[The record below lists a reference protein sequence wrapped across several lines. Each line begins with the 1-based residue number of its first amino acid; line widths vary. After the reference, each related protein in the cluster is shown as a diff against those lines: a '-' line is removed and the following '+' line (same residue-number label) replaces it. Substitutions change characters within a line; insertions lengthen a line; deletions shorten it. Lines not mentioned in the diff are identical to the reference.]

1 MNNVAEIIKLK
12 GNEVFTI
19 SPNITVFDALKILA
33 EKNIGALVVTKNEK
47 VVGIFSERDYA
58 RKIILKGKS
67 SIVTTVNEL
76 MTTDVLYVSQADTID
91 ECMDIMSENHI
102 RHLPVIEN
110 EKLIAV
116 ISIGD
121 VVKHIIKHQKFQ
133 IRELEKYIKGGY
145 RL

>member
-12 GNEVFTI
+12 GNGVFTI
-19 SPNITVFDALKILA
+19 SPNITVFEALKILA
-33 EKNIGALVVTKNEK
+33 DKNIGALVVTENEK
-47 VVGIFSERDYA
+47 VAGIFSERDYA

-67 SIVTTVNEL
+67 SIDTTVSEL
-76 MTTDVLYVSQADTID
+76 MTTDVLCVAPSHSID
-91 ECMDIMSENHI
+91 ECMSLMSDNHI
-102 RHLPVIEN
+102 RHLPVLED
-110 EKLIAV
+110 EKLVAL

-121 VVKHIIKHQKFQ
+121 VVKHIIKLQKFQ

>member
-91 ECMDIMSENHI
+91 ACMDLMSENHI
-102 RHLPVIEN
+102 RHLPVIED

>member
-76 MTTDVLYVSQADTID
+76 MTTNVLYVSQTNTID
-91 ECMDIMSENHI
+91 ECMDLMSENHI
-102 RHLPVIEN
+102 RHLPVIED

>member
-1 MNNVAEIIKLK
+1 MNDVKEILK
-12 GNEVFTI
+12 VKVKEVFTI
-19 SPNITVFDALKILA
+19 QPDTTVFDALKILA
-33 EKNIGALVVTKNEK
+33 EKNIGALVVSEKDK

-67 SIVTTVNEL
+67 SIDTTVSDL
-76 MTTDVLYVSQADTID
+76 MTKDVLYVSPNHSID
-91 ECMDIMSENHI
+91 ECMTLMSENHI
-102 RHLPVIEN
+102 RHLPVIKDE
-110 EKLIAV
+110 ELVGV

>member
-12 GNEVFTI
+12 GNGVFTI
-19 SPNITVFDALKILA
+19 SPNITVFEALKILA
-33 EKNIGALVVTKNEK
+33 EKNIGALVVTEQDK

-67 SIVTTVNEL
+67 SIDTTVSEL
-76 MTTDVLYVSQADTID
+76 MTKDVLYVSASDSID
-91 ECMDIMSENHI
+91 DCMALMSENHI
-102 RHLPVIEN
+102 RHLPVIEE
-110 EKLIAV
+110 EKLVAV

>member
-1 MNNVAEIIKLK
+1 MNNVIDILKVKEKEILSVTP
-12 GNEVFTI
+12 EM
-19 SPNITVFDALKILA
+19 TVFECLKILA
-33 EKNIGALVVTKNEK
+33 ENNIGALLVMEK
-47 VVGIFSERDYA
+47 DKVLGIFSERDYA

-67 SIVTTVNEL
+67 SIDTKVSDL
-76 MTTDVLYVSQADTID
+76 MTKDVISVATTDSID
-91 ECMDIMSENHI
+91 KCMNLMSENHI
-102 RHLPVIEN
+102 RHLPVMDDA
-110 EKLIAV
+110 KLIGI

>member
-19 SPNITVFDALKILA
+19 SPNITVFDALIILA

-76 MTTDVLYVSQADTID
+76 MTTDVLYVSQEDTID
-91 ECMDIMSENHI
+91 ACMDLMSENHI

-110 EKLIAV
+110 EKLVAI

>member
-76 MTTDVLYVSQADTID
+76 MTTDVLFVSQEASID
-91 ECMDIMSENHI
+91 ECMDLMSENHI
-102 RHLPVIEN
+102 RHLPVIED
-110 EKLIAV
+110 EKLVAV

>member
-1 MNNVAEIIKLK
+1 MNNVKEIIKVK
-12 GNEVFTI
+12 GDEVFTI
-19 SPNITVFDALKILA
+19 SPNITVFEALKILA
-33 EKNIGALVVTKNEK
+33 DKNIGALVVTEQDK

-67 SIVTTVNEL
+67 SVDTTVSEL
-76 MTTDVLYVSQADTID
+76 MTTDVLYVTSSDSID
-91 ECMDIMSENHI
+91 DCMNLMSEKHI
-102 RHLPVIEN
+102 RHLPVIDD
-110 EKLIAV
+110 EKLVAV

>member
-76 MTTDVLYVSQADTID
+76 MTKDVLYVSQTDSID
-91 ECMDIMSENHI
+91 ECMSLMSENHI
-102 RHLPVIEN
+102 RHLPVIEE
-110 EKLIAV
+110 EKLIAI

>member
-1 MNNVAEIIKLK
+1 MNNVREILK
-12 GNEVFTI
+12 VKGSETFTI
-19 SPNITVFDALKILA
+19 SPNITVFDALKLLA
-33 EKNIGALVVTKNEK
+33 EKNIGALVVTESDKL
-47 VVGIFSERDYA
+47 VGIFSERDYA

-67 SIVTTVNEL
+67 SIDTTVSEL
-76 MTTDVLYVSQADTID
+76 MTRDVLYVTPKESID
-91 ECMDIMSENHI
+91 ECMALMSDNHI
-102 RHLPVIEN
+102 RHLPVMED
-110 EKLIAV
+110 EKLVGV

>member
-12 GNEVFTI
+12 GNRVFTI
-19 SPNITVFDALKILA
+19 TPNITVFEALKILA
-33 EKNIGALVVTKNEK
+33 EKNIGALVVTEQEK

-67 SIVTTVNEL
+67 SIDTTVSEL
-76 MTTDVLYVSQADTID
+76 MTTNVLYVAPSDSID
-91 ECMDIMSENHI
+91 ECMALMSENHI
-102 RHLPVIEN
+102 RHLPVIEE
-110 EKLIAV
+110 EKLVAV

>member
-1 MNNVAEIIKLK
+1 MNNVAEILKLK

-76 MTTDVLYVSQADTID
+76 MTKDVLYVSQTDSID
-91 ECMDIMSENHI
+91 ECMSLMSENHI
-102 RHLPVIEN
+102 RHLPVIE
-110 EKLIAV
+110 EGKLIAI

>member
-1 MNNVAEIIKLK
+1 MNNVAGIIKLK

-19 SPNITVFDALKILA
+19 SPNITVFDALIILA

-76 MTTDVLYVSQADTID
+76 MTTDVLYVSQEASID
-91 ECMDIMSENHI
+91 ECMDLMSENHI
-102 RHLPVIEN
+102 RHLPVIED
-110 EKLIAV
+110 EKLVAV

>member
-1 MNNVAEIIKLK
+1 MNNVADIIKLK

-33 EKNIGALVVTKNEK
+33 EKNIGALIVTENDK

-67 SIVTTVNEL
+67 SIVTTVSEL
-76 MTTDVLYVSQADTID
+76 MTTDVLYVSPADSID
-91 ECMDIMSENHI
+91 DCMDLMSDNHI
-102 RHLPVIEN
+102 RHIPVIEE
-110 EKLIAV
+110 EKLVAV

>member
-76 MTTDVLYVSQADTID
+76 MTKDVLYVSQTDSID
-91 ECMDIMSENHI
+91 KCMDLMSENHI
-102 RHLPVIEN
+102 RHLPVIEE
-110 EKLIAV
+110 EKLVAV

>member
-76 MTTDVLYVSQADTID
+76 MTTDVLYVSQEASID
-91 ECMDIMSENHI
+91 ECMDLMSEKHI
-102 RHLPVIEN
+102 RHLPVSED

>member
-33 EKNIGALVVTKNEK
+33 EKNIGALVVTENEK

-76 MTTDVLYVSQADTID
+76 MTKDVLYVSQTDSI
-91 ECMDIMSENHI
+91 EKCMDLMSENHI
-102 RHLPVIEN
+102 RHLPVIEE
-110 EKLIAV
+110 EKLVAV

>member
-12 GNEVFTI
+12 GNKVFTI

-47 VVGIFSERDYA
+47 IVGIFSERDYA

-76 MTTDVLYVSQADTID
+76 MTTDVLYVSPADSID
-91 ECMDIMSENHI
+91 DCIDLMSEKHI

>member
-1 MNNVAEIIKLK
+1 MNNVTDILKIKGK
-12 GNEVFTI
+12 EVLTI
-19 SPNITVFDALKILA
+19 TPEITVFNALKILA
-33 EKNIGALVVTKNEK
+33 EKNIGALVVTEKEK
-47 VVGIFSERDYA
+47 VLGIFSERDYA

-67 SIVTTVNEL
+67 SIDTTVSEL
-76 MTTDVLYVSQADTID
+76 MTKDVLYVTPADSID
-91 ECMDIMSENHI
+91 ECMALMSENHI
-102 RHLPVIEN
+102 RHLPVIKDE
-110 EKLIAV
+110 ELVGI

>member
-67 SIVTTVNEL
+67 SIVTTVSEL
-76 MTTDVLYVSQADTID
+76 MTTDVLYVSPAESID
-91 ECMDIMSENHI
+91 DCMDLMSDNHI
-102 RHLPVIEN
+102 RHLPVLEE
-110 EKLIAV
+110 EKLVAV

>member
-12 GNEVFTI
+12 GNGVFTI
-19 SPNITVFDALKILA
+19 SPNITVFEALKLLA
-33 EKNIGALVVTKNEK
+33 EKNIGALVVTEQDK

-67 SIVTTVNEL
+67 SIDTTVSEL
-76 MTTDVLYVSQADTID
+76 MTTDVLYVAPSDSID
-91 ECMDIMSENHI
+91 ECMALMSENHI
-102 RHLPVIEN
+102 RHLPVLED
-110 EKLIAV
+110 EKLVAV

>member
-1 MNNVAEIIKLK
+1 MNNVTEIIKVK
-12 GNEVFTI
+12 GDEVFTI
-19 SPNITVFDALKILA
+19 SPNITVFEALKILA
-33 EKNIGALVVTKNEK
+33 EKNIGALVVTEGDK

-67 SIVTTVNEL
+67 SIDTTVSEL
-76 MTTDVLYVSQADTID
+76 MTTNVRYVSSKDSID
-91 ECMDIMSENHI
+91 ECMTIMSENHI
-102 RHLPVIEN
+102 RHLPVIDD
-110 EKLIAV
+110 EKLVAV

>member
-19 SPNITVFDALKILA
+19 SPNITVFDALIILA

-76 MTTDVLYVSQADTID
+76 MTTDVLYVSQEASID
-91 ECMDIMSENHI
+91 ECMDLMSENHI
-102 RHLPVIEN
+102 RHLPVIED
-110 EKLIAV
+110 EKLVAV

>member
-76 MTTDVLYVSQADTID
+76 MTTDVLYVSQTNTID
-91 ECMDIMSENHI
+91 ECMDLMSENHI
-102 RHLPVIEN
+102 RHLPVIED

>member
-33 EKNIGALVVTKNEK
+33 EKNIGALIVTKNDK

-67 SIVTTVNEL
+67 SIVTTVSEL
-76 MTTDVLYVSQADTID
+76 MTTNVLYVSPADSID
-91 ECMDIMSENHI
+91 DCIDLMSDNHI
-102 RHLPVIEN
+102 RHLPVLEE
-110 EKLIAV
+110 EKLVAI

>member
-76 MTTDVLYVSQADTID
+76 MTTDVLYVSQEASID
-91 ECMDIMSENHI
+91 ECMDLMSEKHI
-102 RHLPVIEN
+102 RHLPVIED

>member
-47 VVGIFSERDYA
+47 IVGIFSERDYA

-76 MTTDVLYVSQADTID
+76 MTTDVLYVSPADSID
-91 ECMDIMSENHI
+91 DCIDLMSKKHI

-121 VVKHIIKHQKFQ
+121 VVKHIIKHQKFK

>member
-1 MNNVAEIIKLK
+1 MNNVKEIIKVK
-12 GNEVFTI
+12 GDEVFTI
-19 SPNITVFDALKILA
+19 SPNITVFEALKILA
-33 EKNIGALVVTKNEK
+33 DKNIGALVVTEQDK

-67 SIVTTVNEL
+67 SIDTTVSEL
-76 MTTDVLYVSQADTID
+76 MTTDVLYVTSSDSID
-91 ECMDIMSENHI
+91 ECMNLMSEKHI
-102 RHLPVIEN
+102 RHLPVIED
-110 EKLIAV
+110 EKLVAV

>member
-76 MTTDVLYVSQADTID
+76 MTTDVLYVSQEASID
-91 ECMDIMSENHI
+91 ECMDLMSENHI
-102 RHLPVIEN
+102 RHLPVIED
-110 EKLIAV
+110 EKLVAV

>member
-1 MNNVAEIIKLK
+1 MNNVAEILKLK

-76 MTTDVLYVSQADTID
+76 MTKDVLYVSQTDSID
-91 ECMDIMSENHI
+91 ECMSLMSENHI
-102 RHLPVIEN
+102 RHLPVIEE
-110 EKLIAV
+110 EKLIAI

>member
-12 GNEVFTI
+12 GKEVFTI

-67 SIVTTVNEL
+67 SIVTTVSEL
-76 MTTDVLYVSQADTID
+76 MTTDVLYVSPAESID
-91 ECMDIMSENHI
+91 DCMDLMSDNHI
-102 RHLPVIEN
+102 RHLPVLEE
-110 EKLIAV
+110 EKLVAV